1 MGRLDGKVAIVTGGG
16 TGIGQATAILFAKEG
31 AKVVIACRTTKTGEE
46 TVRMIEEAGGEAL
59 FVRTDITKEKDVEN
73 MVKKTVQTYG
83 KLDILFSN
91 AGIGPSE
98 PLLEAKEETFNEM
111 MSTNVKGTLFGI
123 KYAVPEMIK
132 AGGGSIINHSSI
144 AAESAQKGVGIYSA
158 TKAAILGLTWV
169 AAIEFAPY
177 NIRVNAI
184 KPGVVATPLS
194 LDAHTLEDIR
204 SIESNIPQRRLQKP
218 EEIAYGALFLAS
230 DESSGMTGQ
239 RLTID
244 GGIEADA
251 HLY

>member
-1 MGRLDGKVAIVTGGG
+1 MIKETGGD
-16 TGIGQATAILFAKEG
+16 AIFVKTDVTRTEDIKNLIQTTIANYKKLNVLF
-31 AKVVIACRTTKTGEE
+31 
-46 TVRMIEEAGGEAL
+46 
-59 FVRTDITKEKDVEN
+59 N
-73 MVKKTVQTYG
+73 
-83 KLDILFSN
+83 N

-98 PLLEAKEETFNEM
+98 LILESTEETFDKM
-111 MSTNVKGTLFGI
+111 MAINVKGTWLGM

-144 AAESAQKGVGIYSA
+144 AAESAQKGVAIYSA
-158 TKAAILGLTWV
+158 TKAAILGMTWV

-194 LDAHTLEDIR
+194 LDAHPPEDIK
-204 SIESNIPQRRLQKP
+204 SIESNIPQRRLQTM

-230 DESSGMTGQ
+230 DESSGMTGS

-244 GGIEADA
+244 GGIEANSQ
-251 HLY
+251 LY